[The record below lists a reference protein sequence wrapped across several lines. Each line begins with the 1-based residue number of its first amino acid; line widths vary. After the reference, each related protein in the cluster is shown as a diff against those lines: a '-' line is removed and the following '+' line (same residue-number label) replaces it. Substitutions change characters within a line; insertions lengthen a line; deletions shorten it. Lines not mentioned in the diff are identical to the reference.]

1 MTEPA
6 TRNLHTGKPASGPR
20 DAAGLPELHFVHANS
35 YPSATYRRF
44 FAHLGEH
51 YSVQSLPLHAH
62 DPRYPVTNGWPHL
75 VQELLDDLVAR
86 YDAPVILAG
95 HSMGGM
101 LGLMAATARP
111 DLVRCVVLLDSPV
124 VAGWRALLLRVAKAA
139 GLDRRF
145 GPARLSEKRRNVW
158 PDAAAAHAHYAGKSL
173 FSAWAPAVLDDY
185 LEVGLA
191 PHPHGVTLRFTRE
204 AETAVYRTLPH
215 HLGRL
220 VRRFPVPVGFI
231 GGASSAECRQA
242 GLAATRRL
250 VGRHFRLVPGGHLF
264 PMESPG
270 VAANAVHQMI
280 AGLLPGG
287 SDA

>member
-1 MTEPA
+1 MTHSA
-6 TRNLHTGKPASGPR
+6 TRNVDTNTPASGPAN
-20 DAAGLPELHFVHANS
+20 AAGLPVLHFLHANS

-44 FAHLGEH
+44 FAHLATR
-51 YSVQSLPLHAH
+51 YSVQALPLHAH

-75 VQELLDDLVAR
+75 VQELLDDLVSR
-86 YDAPVILAG
+86 YTVPVILVG

-101 LGLMAATARP
+101 LGLMAAAARP

-145 GPARLSEKRRNVW
+145 GPARFSEKRRNIW
-158 PDAAAAHAHYAGKSL
+158 PDAAAAHAHDATKPL
-173 FSAWAPAVLDDY
+173 FSAWAPTVLDDY

-191 PHPHGVTLRFTRE
+191 PHPEGVTLRFTRE

-215 HLGRL
+215 HLGRI

-231 GGASSAECRQA
+231 GGTNSAECRQA
-242 GLAATRRL
+242 GLAATHRL
-250 VGRHFRLVPGGHLF
+250 VGRHFKLVQGGHLF

-270 VAANAVHQMI
+270 VAADAVHRMLD
-280 AGLLPGG
+280 GLLPGG
-287 SDA
+287 A